1 MDLKQ
6 EIKLSD
12 LFGRKSGGGGGE
24 RVALKVDVD
33 AEAGDAGDGVGE
45 VDLAVDLEPLLL
57 LGREHAIEKVA
68 RLLGSE
74 GLELLQRRQ
83 PAAHAQQRR
92 RPRSDV
98 EVGGVLGGNA
108 LEKRVDGERLRR
120 HASELSAGDVA
131 RFRDAAGNHSSE
143 GEALAGAGNTSP
155 SAGDAEGE
163 ANHSEGGTS
172 LCGRCRYTAGLG
184 YPSYKGDCMHTL
196 RQRLNARDESG
207 FTLIELLVVLIIIG
221 VLLAI
226 AIPSYL
232 GFQKKAQ
239 QTAAMSD
246 VRAAIPD
253 AEAWYS
259 DNNNYTGMS
268 AALLKSTYDSGLVI
282 SSAGSTGIVT
292 ADNNNDATGQAY
304 CISAVSGGHW
314 AHVVGPGGQVVNDTS
329 ASADPCP

>member
-1 MDLKQ
+1 MLPKLQ
-6 EIKLSD
+6 ERR
-12 LFGRKSGGGGGE
+12 G
-24 RVALKVDVD
+24 AL
-33 AEAGDAGDGVGE
+33 
-45 VDLAVDLEPLLL
+45 
-57 LGREHAIEKVA
+57 
-68 RLLGSE
+68 
-74 GLELLQRRQ
+74 
-83 PAAHAQQRR
+83 
-92 RPRSDV
+92 
-98 EVGGVLGGNA
+98 
-108 LEKRVDGERLRR
+108 
-120 HASELSAGDVA
+120 
-131 RFRDAAGNHSSE
+131 
-143 GEALAGAGNTSP
+143 T
-155 SAGDAEGE
+155 
-163 ANHSEGGTS
+163 
-172 LCGRCRYTAGLG
+172 
-184 YPSYKGDCMHTL
+184 
-196 RQRLNARDESG
+196 DESA

-282 SSAGSTGIVT
+282 STAGSTGIGT
-292 ADNNNDATGQAY
+292 ADNNGDATGQTY